1 MKGILKW
8 IRPHIILV
16 LIIIAAT
23 IIIPVTYSYV
33 PQFIKYVIDIVFK
46 DKVESEV
53 TLPNWLINYFNFYS
67 DPITAVTV
75 VGIALFL
82 FQTFRAILIFLNGY
96 LKGIFSEKIAYQMRI
111 KLFGH
116 LQNLSFKYHSN
127 VDTGDIIQRCT
138 SDIDT
143 ITSFLT
149 SQLPQILYIFSSII
163 SGMVQM
169 YSINRTVMLVTLMS
183 LPISLLMSIIYFR
196 YVRKKF
202 GEIEEVESEMTTV
215 LQENVNGVRV
225 VKAFANE
232 NYEIKKFDAQN
243 RKYSVE
249 STKLNNAMAMFWGI
263 SDGMVMFQYGATI
276 IVSVF
281 LAKSGMVSTGDIVA
295 ALMYVSMLVYP
306 IRGLGRIIGDFG
318 KTIVASNR
326 IEEILQIP
334 DEFEDDGLLQ
344 PDIKGNIEF
353 KNVGFKF
360 DDSENALLN
369 DVSFSIHSGETIAIV
384 GKTGS
389 GKSTIANILVRMLD
403 YTSGSIKIDGVEL
416 KDISKKWIRLNI
428 GIILQDPFLYAKT
441 IIENIRIADRNIPD
455 NEVYRVARIASVDQD
470 ILEFAKGYDTLVG
483 EKGVTL
489 SGGQKQRIA
498 IARMLVLQKPI
509 LIFDDS
515 LSAVDT
521 TTDVNIRKALKQENK
536 ELTSIIITHRIT
548 TAKEADKIIVLENG
562 RVSAIGTHN
571 ELKNK
576 EGLYKSLWDIQ
587 GALESEFIGFVKK
600 EVNTN
605 E

>member
-455 NEVYRVARIASVDQD
+455 NEVYRVARIASVDRD